1 MKIAFIGLGVM
12 GLPMAGNLVRAGHTV
27 IGFNRS
33 PEKTDKLVAS
43 GGSKAGSVREAVEGA
58 DVVVTMLPDSPD
70 VFAVYTDDHGV
81 LESAAPQTLLIE
93 MSTIRPDVTV
103 DLHQRAAEA
112 GLRMIDAPV
121 SGGEQGAIDGSLSIM
136 CGGTQAAFEA
146 ARPVLDVLGATI
158 VLVGGP
164 GSGQTVKAANQL
176 LVAGTIE
183 LVAEAMVFLDAH
195 DVDLGPAL
203 DVLNGGLAGN
213 TILTRKANS
222 MIAGEFAPGF
232 RVDLHHKDLGIYRE
246 AARDQGVFSPL
257 GAAVTEL
264 MAALRRTGGGSL
276 DHTALLSQVDA
287 LSGRSRWSGRS
298 RRSDR

>member
-1 MKIAFIGLGVM
+1 M
-12 GLPMAGNLVRAGHTV
+12 GLPMARNLLRAGHTV

-33 PEKTDKLVAS
+33 REKIESLKSS
-43 GGSKAGSVREAVEGA
+43 GGLGAGSIREAVDGA
-58 DVVVTMLPDSPD
+58 EVVVTMLPDTPD
-70 VFAVYTDDHGV
+70 VLAVHADDHGV
-81 LESAAPQTLLIE
+81 LQSAAPKTLVID

-103 DLHQRAAEA
+103 DLHARATSA
-112 GLRMIDAPV
+112 GLAFLDAPV

-136 CGGTQAAFEA
+136 CGGSQEAFDAALPILEK
-146 ARPVLDVLGATI
+146 VGTTI
-158 VLVGGP
+158 VRVGGP

-176 LVAGTIE
+176 LVAGTIQ

-195 DVDLGPAL
+195 EVDLAPAL
-203 DVLNGGLAGN
+203 AVLNGGLAGN
-213 TILTRKANS
+213 AILTRKAKS
-222 MIAGEFAPGF
+222 MMDAEFSPGF

-276 DHTALLSQVDA
+276 DHSALLRQVDA
-287 LSGRSRWSGRS
+287 LSGRSRWSGR
-298 RRSDR
+298 

>member
-33 PEKTDKLVAS
+33 PEKIDRLVAA
-43 GGSKAGSVREAVEGA
+43 GGTRAGSIREAVEGA
-58 DVVVTMLPDSPD
+58 DAVVTMLPDSPD
-70 VFAVYTDDHGV
+70 VVTVYTGDQGV
-81 LESAAPQTLLIE
+81 LQTAAPQTLLIE

-103 DLHQRAAEA
+103 DLHRRAVDA

-136 CGGTQAAFEA
+136 CGGTPEAFDA
-146 ARPVLDVLGATI
+146 ARTVLDVVGATV

-213 TILTRKANS
+213 TILTRKAKS
-222 MIAGEFAPGF
+222 MMAGEFTPGF

-264 MAALRRTGGGSL
+264 MAALRRTGGGNL

-287 LSGRSRWSGRS
+287 LSGCSRWSAR
-298 RRSDR
+298 